1 MKRSSLGPLD
11 VLGITLG
18 VVVILIV
25 LGGIAFA
32 VRTGMSVGSS
42 GGWGWL
48 RFSPGDW
55 NLDRSSWQREQK
67 QQRFPGPV
75 ERIEVRD
82 VTGAITFAG
91 TEDADVILDTVR
103 TAPNQRSMDALQVQV
118 RQQGSTLIIEE
129 KHDQPPFGWAGSAT
143 FDVAVPASVRS
154 IDAKSVSGSISVRGL
169 APGVSQALET
179 VSGRIDTDQAGDL
192 SASTV
197 SGSVSFVFNGARLKA
212 HAVSGSI
219 NGAIDGLA
227 RDGSA
232 ELSSVSGSIALT
244 AWSGLDAQVS
254 LKSLSGSVSC
264 DFPVVVT
271 AQRSNTLQGKIGTGA
286 ARMEASTTSGSININ
301 RQ

>member
-1 MKRSSLGPLD
+1 MMLRVSGIHAGYGRVEVLKGIDLEINEGEVVCLLGANGAGKSTLLK
-11 VLGITLG
+11 VISGLITPG
-18 VVVILIV
+18 
-25 LGGIAFA
+25 
-32 VRTGMSVGSS
+32 RGS
-42 GGWGWL
+42 
-48 RFSPGDW
+48 
-55 NLDRSSWQREQK
+55 
-67 QQRFPGPV
+67 
-75 ERIEVRD
+75 
-82 VTGAITFAG
+82 ITFAG